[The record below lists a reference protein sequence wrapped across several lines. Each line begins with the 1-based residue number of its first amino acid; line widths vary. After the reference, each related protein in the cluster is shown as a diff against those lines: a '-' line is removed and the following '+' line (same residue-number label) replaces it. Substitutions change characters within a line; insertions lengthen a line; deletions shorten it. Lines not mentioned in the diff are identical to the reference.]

1 MAIGW
6 FHKTTGS
13 WGRSSTPPQPYVLTC
28 DCGGVLRGHRL
39 EVPLKPSCPLCGKKR
54 FVFPACL
61 YPIPDSLRR
70 EWAGEPAPPPPL
82 KPRVTPAKKTKA
94 ATPAAPV
101 AEAAPPQLSW
111 SEQLRGWI
119 NAWRSQL
126 GPLRLIALGVVLIVA
141 ITGWLT
147 LVNMQRERARAQIQP
162 TVERGLAAFRERRFA
177 ESLSALNEACSALD
191 TLHRHDA
198 TATAIRQWQREAE
211 VANRLS
217 VYTLSELLG
226 QVASSSSTD
235 SALEQVRQKTVGQ
248 WFLFD
253 AVVRVAPG
261 GVHPSRARCLVDL
274 PLWLG
279 DLPVE
284 VVFEAWPWS
293 GPPPQEPVRLIFA
306 AQVEDLK
313 INRAPVPLAT
323 LTLRPV
329 DAVLW
334 CYADSYRA
342 LWPWP
347 WDADQA
353 ASVREVLQQ
362 QRRLA
367 GVGDWP

>member
-6 FHKTTGS
+6 FHKTTGK
-13 WGRSSTPPQPYVLTC
+13 WGRSSSPPQPYVLTC

-39 EVPLKPSCPLCGKKR
+39 EIPLKPSCPLCGKKR

-61 YPIPDSLRR
+61 YPLPESLRR
-70 EWAGEPAPPPPL
+70 EWAGEPAPPPL
-82 KPRVTPAKKTKA
+82 KPRVTPAKKA
-94 ATPAAPV
+94 GATTPPPSV
-101 AEAAPPQLSW
+101 AEATPLQVSW
-111 SEQLRGWI
+111 LEQLRGWMP
-119 NAWRSQL
+119 AWRSQL
-126 GPLRLIALGVVLIVA
+126 GPLRLIAVSVVMIVA
-141 ITGWLT
+141 ITAWLT

-162 TVERGLAAFRERRFA
+162 ALERGLAAFRERRFPEA
-177 ESLSALNEACSALD
+177 LSALNEACSALD

-198 TATAIRQWQREAE
+198 TANAIRQWQREAE

-217 VYTLSELLG
+217 VYALSELLG
-226 QVASSSSTD
+226 QVASSSTTD
-235 SALEQVRQKTVGQ
+235 SALEQLRQKAAGQ

-253 AVVRVAPG
+253 AVVMVITGESHPPG
-261 GVHPSRARCLVDL
+261 RCLVDL

-279 DLPVE
+279 DVPVE

-293 GPPPQEPVRLIFA
+293 GLPPQEPVRLIFA
-306 AQVEDLK
+306 AQIEDLK
-313 INRAPVPLAT
+313 INRAPAPLAT
-323 LTLRPV
+323 LSLRPENS
-329 DAVLW
+329 VLW

-347 WDADQA
+347 WDAGQE

-367 GVGDWP
+367 GLGDWP